1 MFELQCME
9 YLKELEQDPQNTSI
23 RNSLRDLISK
33 NSSKVD
39 SFIVQFNLNS
49 DQKQLLLEL
58 MQESSQNESSN
69 LSSNTITQHSQ
80 QNMDNIY
87 NSFAMKTG
95 KINSN
100 SQEQISELH
109 ISSENEGFYQEVM
122 KYFTT
127 WRNEYFKLGSV
138 SPQCV
143 EIGEMFINKVLSTNN
158 SINKEYLELFES
170 LPEQSNEMFKKFKNN
185 IINIIISQLLEE
197 VTKELT
203 IIRTSSLNWLQKF
216 KLAFKFERLEK
227 KIAKRKISLDELSKL
242 QQESNSIRQASN

>member
-58 MQESSQNESSN
+58 MQESSN
-69 LSSNTITQHSQ
+69 LSNNTIIQHSQ
-80 QNMDNIY
+80 ENMNDIY

-100 SQEQISELH
+100 SQEQISELQ

-185 IINIIISQLLEE
+185 IMNIIISQLLEE